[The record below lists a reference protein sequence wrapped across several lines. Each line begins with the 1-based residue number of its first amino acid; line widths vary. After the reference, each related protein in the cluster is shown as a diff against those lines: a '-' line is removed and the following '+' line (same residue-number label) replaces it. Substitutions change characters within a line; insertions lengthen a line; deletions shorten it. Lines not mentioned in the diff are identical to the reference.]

1 MPSVPSVALGNIICD
16 RMKKLIIA
24 VTLAT
29 IAIVATLNLHAHGGQ
44 APAAPGGAGQ
54 NDPWASGTFNDLKLR
69 HIGPALMS
77 GRVNVVAVH
86 PEDKQ
91 TWYIGIA
98 SGGVWKTTNAG
109 TSFTPIFQNEG
120 SYSIGTITI
129 DRKNPSTIWV
139 GTGEANNQR
148 SVGWGDGIYRSDDA
162 GRSWRNLGLK
172 DSQHIGR
179 IVIDPRDSKVVYVA
193 SYGPLWS
200 SGGDRGLYKTTDGGA
215 NWAKLLNISEHTGIS
230 DIAMDP
236 NNPDVLIATAHQR
249 RRHTWTLIHG
259 GPESGI
265 HKSTDGGATWR
276 RVRAGL
282 PGGDLGRIVPAFS
295 PAQKGLI
302 YAKVET
308 AENTAIYAS
317 TDSGDSWERR
327 ANVQAQPMYYENI
340 HPDPR
345 DPNKLYVPTVQSQVS
360 VDGGR
365 TFRGVGERNKHVDNH
380 YIYIDPDNT
389 NHLLEGCDGGLYE
402 SWDGGRI
409 WRHFSNLSVTQ
420 FYNVDVDNASPIY
433 NIYGG
438 TQDNSTL
445 GGPSRSKGPQG
456 STNSDWFVVTGGDG
470 FVSRIDPTDPNI
482 VYGESQYGGVVRLDR
497 RTSERVQIR
506 PVEDRGE
513 SALRFNWETPF
524 IISPHSNTRLYFGA
538 SRLFRSDDR
547 GNSWKPI
554 SPDLTRQTDRNTLP
568 VMGRLWTPEAV
579 AQHQSTATWGNI
591 SAISESRKREGL
603 LYVGTDDGLVQ
614 ISMDGGANWR
624 KSERVAG
631 LPDYGN
637 YGVYVNRL
645 YAGKSDENV
654 VYGVWENTKNGD
666 FKPYLYKST
675 NRGGS
680 WESIAGDLPTNGP
693 VLSFAEDYVNPNL
706 LFAGTEF
713 GVFFSVDGGRKWVRM
728 RGNFPTIAV
737 RDMVIQERENDL
749 VLATFGRGFYVLD
762 DYTPLRTL
770 AQSTFDRDGH
780 IFPTKTATIETVETG
795 KSRGSQGDNLWMSEN
810 RPLGAILTYWIKD
823 TPQSQRQRRTL
834 ASRGEIK
841 EASQYPT
848 QQQLTAEADE
858 EAPQTFLTVT
868 DSTGSVVRRL
878 TVPGNRGIHRYVWN
892 LRGIAPTTGGPGFGG
907 GSGDDDADA
916 PIYAGGT
923 GGGPYVAPGT
933 YRIAL
938 SSRVGGNT
946 RALGDAQTL
955 TIIADPGVPQLTP
968 QQRTTALTYQENV
981 ARLQRTFTGALEQA
995 NAMRTRTQAVRR
1007 ALVDSPADT
1016 KLMDLA
1022 VQFDRRVLA
1031 ILRVLRGDE
1040 TLRGTES
1047 GSPTSTQARVN
1058 SAVQGSR
1065 GLSGLPTTTQQQNYT
1080 IANEAL
1086 TTQLPL
1092 IRTLDAELRKFEAQ
1106 LEAAGVPYTTGRGP
1120 GQL

>member
-1 MPSVPSVALGNIICD
+1 M
-16 RMKKLIIA
+16 RKLTFVLA
-24 VTLAT
+24 FAALAT
-29 IAIVATLNLHAHGGQ
+29 LGVLAQ
-44 APAAPGGAGQ
+44 APATPPAQPGGANQ
-54 NDPWASGTFNDLKLR
+54 DPWASGTFNELKLR
-69 HIGPALMS
+69 AVGPALMS
-77 GRVNVVAVH
+77 GRISSIAVH
-86 PEDKQ
+86 PDDKQ
-91 TWYIGIA
+91 TWYLGVA

-109 TSFTPIFQNEG
+109 TTFTPVYQNEG
-120 SYSIGTITI
+120 TYSIGTVVI
-129 DRKNPSTIWV
+129 DPKNPSTIWV
-139 GTGEANNQR
+139 GSGEANNQR
-148 SVGWGDGIYRSDDA
+148 SVGWGDGVYRSDDA
-162 GRSWRNLGLK
+162 GKTWRNLGLK
-172 DSQHIGR
+172 TSEHIGR
-179 IVIDPRDSKVVYVA
+179 IVIDPRNSNVVFVA
-193 SYGPLWS
+193 AYGPLWS

-215 NWAKLLNISEHTGIS
+215 NWTKILNISEHTGIS
-230 DIAMDP
+230 DVAMDP

-276 RVRAGL
+276 RIRTGL

-317 TDSGDSWERR
+317 NDSGDSWERR

-340 HPDPR
+340 HPDPK
-345 DPNKLYVPTVQSQVS
+345 DANKLYVPTVQTQVS
-360 VDGGR
+360 LDGGR

-380 YIYIDPDNT
+380 YVWIDPANT
-389 NHLLEGCDGGLYE
+389 DHLLEGSDGGLYE

-409 WRHFSNLSVTQ
+409 WRHFTNLSITQ

-456 STNSDWFVVTGGDG
+456 ATNNDWFVVTGGDG

-506 PVEDRGE
+506 PAEDRGE

-524 IISPHSNTRLYFGA
+524 IISPHSPTRLYFGA

-547 GNSWKPI
+547 GNTWKPI

-568 VMGRLWTPEAV
+568 VMGRIWSPEAV

-591 SAISESRKREGL
+591 SALSESRKREGL

-614 ISMDGGANWR
+614 ISLDSGANWR
-624 KSERVAG
+624 RSERVPG

-666 FKPYLYKST
+666 FKPYLYKSS

-680 WESIAGDLPTNGP
+680 WESIAGDLPTNAP
-693 VLSFAEDYVNPNL
+693 VLSFAEDHVNPNL

-713 GVFFSVDGGRKWVRM
+713 GLFFTVDGGKKWVRL
-728 RGNFPTIAV
+728 RGNLPTIAV
-737 RDMVIQERENDL
+737 RDMAIQERENDL
-749 VLATFGRGFYVLD
+749 VLGTFGRGFYVLD
-762 DYTPLRTL
+762 DYTPLRGL
-770 AQSTFDRDGH
+770 SQSTFDRDGH
-780 IFPTKTATIETVETG
+780 VFTTKTAVIEAVETG
-795 KSRGSQGDNLWMSEN
+795 KARGSQGDNLWMAEN
-810 RPLGAILTYWIKD
+810 RPMGAILTYWIKEAA
-823 TPQSQRQRRTL
+823 QSQRQRRTL

-841 EASQYPT
+841 EGSQYPT
-848 QQQLTAEADE
+848 QAQLTAEVDE

-868 DSTGSVVRRL
+868 DAAGKVVRRL
-878 TVPGNRGIHRYVWN
+878 TVPGGRGIHRYVWN

-907 GSGDDDADA
+907 GGGGGGQDDDDSDA

-938 SSRVGGNT
+938 SRRVGGNT
-946 RALGDAQTL
+946 QALGEPQSITVV
-955 TIIADPGVPQLTP
+955 ADPALQVTP
-968 QQRTTALTYQENV
+968 AQRTAATTYHDNV
-981 ARLQRTFTGALEQA
+981 AKLQRTFTGALEQA
-995 NAMRTRTQAVRR
+995 NNMRTRTQAIRR
-1007 ALVDSPADT
+1007 ALVDSPADA
-1016 KLMDLA
+1016 KLIDLA
-1022 VQFDRRVLA
+1022 LQFDRRVVA
-1031 ILRVLRGDE
+1031 ILRSLRGDE

-1047 GSPTSTQARVN
+1047 GSPTSVQGRVN

-1065 GLSGLPTTTQQQNYT
+1065 GLTGAPTGTQQMNYT
-1080 IANEAL
+1080 IANEDLTAQVAL
-1086 TTQLPL
+1086 L
-1092 IRTLDAELRKFEAQ
+1092 RTLEAELRKYEVQ
-1106 LEAAGVPYTTGRGP
+1106 LEAAGVPYTPGRWP
-1120 GQL
+1120 GQQ

>member
-1 MPSVPSVALGNIICD
+1 MKKTIFAVAL
-16 RMKKLIIA
+16 A
-24 VTLAT
+24 A
-29 IAIVATLNLHAHGGQ
+29 VATLNIYAQGGQ
-44 APAAPGGAGQ
+44 QPAQPAAGAGGANQ
-54 NDPWASGTFNDLKLR
+54 DPWASGTFNELR
-69 HIGPALMS
+69 LRAVGPALMS
-77 GRVNVVAVH
+77 GRVNNVAVH
-86 PEDKQ
+86 PDDKQ
-91 TWYIGIA
+91 TWYVGVA
-98 SGGVWKTTNAG
+98 SGGVWKTTNG
-109 TSFTPIFQNEG
+109 GITFTPVFQNEG
-120 SYSIGTITI
+120 SYSVGSVVI
-129 DRKNPSTIWV
+129 DRKNPNTVWIGS
-139 GTGEANNQR
+139 GEANNQR
-148 SVGWGDGIYRSDDA
+148 SVGWGDGIYRSDDG

-193 SYGPLWS
+193 AYGPLWS

-215 NWAKLLNISEHTGIS
+215 SWTKILNISEHTGIS
-230 DIAMDP
+230 DVALDP

-276 RVRAGL
+276 RIRTGL
-282 PGGDLGRIVPAFS
+282 PNGDLGRIVPAFS
-295 PAQKGLI
+295 PVQKGLI

-317 TDSGDSWERR
+317 NDSGDSWERR
-327 ANVQAQPMYYENI
+327 GNVQAQPMYYENI
-340 HPDPR
+340 HPDPKVAE
-345 DPNKLYVPTVQSQVS
+345 KLYVPSVQTQISN
-360 VDGGR
+360 DGGR

-380 YIYIDPDNT
+380 VVWIDPDNT
-389 NHLLEGCDGGLYE
+389 DHLLEGCDGGLYE
-402 SWDGGRI
+402 TFDGGRL
-409 WRHFSNLSVTQ
+409 WRHFANLSVTQ

-445 GGPSRSKGPQG
+445 GGPSRSKGQAV
-456 STNSDWFVVTGGDG
+456 TNNDWFIVTGGDG

-497 RTSERVQIR
+497 RTSERVSIR
-506 PVEDRGE
+506 PAEDRGE
-513 SALRFNWETPF
+513 SAYRFNWETPF
-524 IISPHSNTRLYFGA
+524 IISPHSPTRLYFGA
-538 SRLFRSDDR
+538 SRLLRSDDR
-547 GNSWKPI
+547 GNTWKPI

-568 VMGRLWTPEAV
+568 VMGRIWAPEAI

-614 ISMDGGANWR
+614 ISLDSGASWR
-624 KSERVAG
+624 KSERVPG

-666 FKPYLYKST
+666 FKPYLYRSG

-693 VLSFAEDYVNPNL
+693 VLSFAEDHVNPNV

-713 GVFFSVDGGRKWVRM
+713 GLFFTVDGGKKWVRL
-728 RGNFPTIAV
+728 RGNLPTIAV

-770 AQSTFDRDGH
+770 SQATFDRDGQ
-780 IFPTKTATIETVETG
+780 IFPSKAAVIEAQETG
-795 KSRGSQGDNLWMSEN
+795 RSRGSQGESLWMADN
-810 RPLGAILTYWIKD
+810 RPLGAIFTYWIKD
-823 TPQSQRQRRTL
+823 TPQSARQRRTL

-841 EASQYPT
+841 EGTQYPT
-848 QQQLTAEADE
+848 QAQLTAETDE
-858 EAPQTFLTVT
+858 EAPQTFLTIT
-868 DSTGSVVRRL
+868 DSANKVVRRL
-878 TVPGNRGIHRYVWN
+878 TVPGGRGIHRYVWN

-907 GSGDDDADA
+907 GGGGGGGNDDDDDAPA
-916 PIYAGGT
+916 IQGGT
-923 GGGPYVAPGT
+923 GGGPYVAAGT
-933 YRIAL
+933 YRVAL
-938 SSRVGGNT
+938 SRRVNGVTSN
-946 RALGDAQTL
+946 LGEAQSITV
-955 TIIADPGVPQLTP
+955 TADPAAPQLTP
-968 QQRTTALTYQENV
+968 AQRTAAATYQENV
-981 ARLQRTFTGALEQA
+981 AKLQRTLTGALEQA
-995 NAMRTRTQAVRR
+995 NNMRTRTQAIRR
-1007 ALVDSPADT
+1007 ALVDSPADV
-1016 KLMDLA
+1016 KLMDQA

-1031 ILRVLRGDE
+1031 VLRVLRGDE

-1047 GSPTSTQARVN
+1047 GAPSTVQSRVN

-1065 GLSGLPTTTQQQNYT
+1065 GLAGAPTGTQQMNYT
-1080 IANEAL
+1080 IANDDLNA
-1086 TTQLPL
+1086 QIAL
-1092 IRTLDAELRKFEAQ
+1092 IRTLEAELKKFEQQ
-1106 LEAAGVPYTTGRGP
+1106 LEAAGVPYTPGRWP
-1120 GQL
+1120 GQ